1 MSVHNEVTGIILKKV
16 RSKNNDKTVVLFS
29 RELGKLY
36 LVAKG
41 AQKITSKR
49 LTSLDSLNVV
59 KVNFSER
66 FGFMYIREVDVV
78 SRLQTIKDDYDK
90 RRLLLL
96 FAEVLDKLLPLNQKE
111 EEVYEESLAFLR
123 KLSKGVASDRS
134 IVKDV
139 NALLLLLGYSHATKQ
154 PTYSL
159 EELQRLLEQI
169 TEREIKSW
177 QLG

>member
-1 MSVHNEVTGIILKKV
+1 MSVHHEVTGIILKKV

-29 RELGKLY
+29 QELGKLY

-59 KVNFSER
+59 RVNFNER
-66 FGFMYIREVDVV
+66 LGFMYIREVDVI
-78 SRLQTIKDDYDK
+78 SRLQTIKDSYEK

-96 FAEVLDKLLPLNQKE
+96 FAEVLDKLLPVNQCE
-111 EEVYEESLAFLR
+111 IEVYKESVSFLQ
-123 KLSKGVASDRS
+123 KLSTGNVSDHS
-134 IVKDV
+134 IVRDIYQ
-139 NALLLLLGYSHATKQ
+139 LLLLLGYSHMDTKQ
-154 PTYSL
+154 SHTL
-159 EELQRLLEQI
+159 MELQKLLEQI

-177 QLG
+177 QLS